1 MNQLKVACV
10 QFKPVL
16 GNVKRNL
23 ETIANYI
30 QKGKE
35 ERIDIMVFPE
45 LCVQGYDPKLVE
57 TKAEAQN
64 GNSFQFLSEASKFS
78 GIYLVVGLAER
89 SKDKLFN
96 SSVLFYPDGKF
107 GVYRKVH
114 LWSTEA
120 KVFTHG
126 NNYPVF
132 DTEFGKIAMWICYDT
147 RFPEVARIFAL
158 KGARIALVPT
168 AWLARDIEHWKLSVC
183 SRALDNF
190 MYVCGADQILLAD
203 YHQSQGASIIVNPH
217 GQIISQANLMEEM
230 RISSSIDLNLVDE
243 LRELIPILLDRQ
255 GSTYSRLYS

>member
-1 MNQLKVACV
+1 MNQPKVACV

-23 ETIANYI
+23 ETIGNFI
-30 QKGKE
+30 EKGKE
-35 ERIDIMVFPE
+35 LKIDIMVFPE
-45 LCVQGYDPKLVE
+45 LCVQGYDPKLVAS
-57 TKAEAQN
+57 KAETQ
-64 GNSFQFLSEASKFS
+64 GDNSFQFLIEASKFS
-78 GIYLVVGLAER
+78 GIYLVVGIAEKL
-89 SKDKLFN
+89 KDKLFN
-96 SSVLFYPDGKF
+96 SSVLFYPDGKI
-107 GVYRKVH
+107 GIYRKSH

-120 KVFTHG
+120 EIFTHG
-126 NNYPVF
+126 SDYPVF

-190 MYVCGADQILLAD
+190 MFVCGADQILQAD
-203 YHQSQGASIIVNPH
+203 YHQSHGASIIANPH

-230 RISSSIDLNLVDE
+230 LISSNIDLSSVDE
-243 LRELIPILLDRQ
+243 LRQLIPVFADRQ
-255 GSTYSRLYS
+255 KSTYNRLYT